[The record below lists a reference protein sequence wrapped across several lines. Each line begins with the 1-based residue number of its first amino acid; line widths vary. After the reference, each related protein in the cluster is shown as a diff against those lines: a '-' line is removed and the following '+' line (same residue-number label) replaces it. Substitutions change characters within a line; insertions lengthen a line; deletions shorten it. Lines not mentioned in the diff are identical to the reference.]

1 MKTIALSSLRAA
13 IALVLCSFACLA
25 SVSAQAPAPAPAQPA
40 DAPKAVSY
48 RISPADKLTISVI
61 GEADL
66 NAANK
71 RVDANGNINLAL
83 INDVHVAGLTVA
95 EAQKAIETA
104 YIENRMLRR
113 PQVSINIEEYS
124 PREVNITGM
133 VKNPGKYPLAPET
146 PMTLKDLV
154 LRAGG
159 FQDTANGSK
168 VRVTRTTP
176 DGRSVVLV
184 KDIDSLIRAK
194 PTSNNDG
201 AFVLEPGDIVY
212 VPEKMI

>member
-1 MKTIALSSLRAA
+1 MKIIAFPSLRAA
-13 IALVLCSFACLA
+13 VALVLCGLVSAATL
-25 SVSAQAPAPAPAQPA
+25 SAQAPAAQPNE
-40 DAPKAVSY
+40 APKAVSY
-48 RISPADKLTISVI
+48 RISPADKLTIAVI
-61 GEADL
+61 GETDL

-124 PREVNITGM
+124 PREVNISGM

-159 FQDTANGSK
+159 FQDTANGQK
-168 VRVTRTTP
+168 VRITRNGP
-176 DGRSVVLV
+176 DGRPVVMV
-184 KDIDSLIRAK
+184 KDIDALIRAK
-194 PTSNNDG
+194 PSANNDG
-201 AFVLEPGDIVY
+201 ALVLEPGDIVY
-212 VPEKMI
+212 VPEKII